1 MALGKRQKKYSI
13 ERGFISKLIETQD
26 MTTVKDKQI
35 SPAFFTGENRLVFY
49 YILEQYNH
57 NGAVPTPRAV
67 RQKFGTYELETLEDG
82 SVGTDETLLYW
93 CEELRTKARHNKMA
107 DVLEE
112 SAKYME
118 DGDQQKAYEVMKKGI
133 YYIEDEF
140 TETQSVDIT
149 KDTEERK
156 KKYLEKKQNKGM
168 LGIPTGIDQLDW
180 ILKGLQKETLTI
192 DIAPPGVGKTWLE
205 VVIGCYAMLN
215 QYKVV
220 QFVTEMSTDQMRDR
234 YETCLFGMMYGDMN
248 YNQFKSGTLP
258 QDVEDQYFTFLDE
271 DLPSLQPLIIETAT
285 GVSGINAVIEKE
297 KPDLVMIDGV
307 YLMEDDEKA
316 DSDWLRVT
324 HITRGLKKTAKTKK
338 IPIFANSQADKST
351 SKKTGPELSN
361 ISYTQAIGQDAD
373 NILGQYRDEVM
384 INDKEMGLKVIKNR
398 EGVGGKVIM
407 TWDFTTMT
415 FKGIYSEG
423 SELEE
428 LEESG
433 EEMEK
438 QEEVLGMDE
447 D

>member
-1 MALGKRQKKYSI
+1 MAFKRQKKYSI
-13 ERGFISKLIETQD
+13 ERGFISKLVETQD
-26 MTTVKDKQI
+26 MTTIKEKQI
-35 SPAFFTGENRLVFY
+35 TTAFFTGENRNVFR
-49 YILEQYNH
+49 YILEQYSE
-57 NGAVPTPRAV
+57 NGAVPTPRAIQ
-67 RQKFGTYELETLEDG
+67 QKFGTYELETLEDG

-93 CEELRTKARHNKMA
+93 CGELREKARHNKIA

-112 SAKYME
+112 SVKLID
-118 DGDQQKAYEVMKKGI
+118 DGESQKAYDVMKKGI

-156 KKYLEKKQNKGM
+156 KAYLEKKKNKGM
-168 LGIPTGIDQLDW
+168 VGIPTGIEQLDW

-192 DIAPPGVGKTWLE
+192 DIGTPGLGKTWLE
-205 VVIGCYAMLN
+205 VLIGSYAMLN

-234 YETCLFGMMYGDMN
+234 YETMLYGMMYGDMN
-248 YNQFKSGTLP
+248 YSQFKSGTLP
-258 QDVEDQYFTFLDE
+258 QEVEDQYFAFLEE
-271 DLPSLQPLIIETAT
+271 DLPNLQPLIIETAT

-324 HITRGLKKTAKTKK
+324 HITRGLKKTAKAKK
-338 IPIFANSQADKST
+338 IPIFANSQADKTT
-351 SKKTGPELSN
+351 SKKTGPELAN

-373 NILGQYRDEVM
+373 NILGQFRDEVM
-384 INDKEMGLKVIKNR
+384 INDREMGIKVVKNR
-398 EGVGGKVIM
+398 EGVGGKVILS
-407 TWDFTTMT
+407 WDFTTMT

-423 SELEE
+423 AELNPEE
-428 LEESG
+428 AGSPMEE
-433 EEMEK
+433 
-438 QEEVLGMDE
+438 QDTVIGMGD
-447 D
+447 